1 MNLLDLLTILLLL
14 LGAVFFAG
22 GTLGLLRFP
31 DSISRMHTLAK
42 ADTLGLGFVIA
53 GLMVQAPSAVIVAK
67 LLLIWILAMFAGS
80 TASYLVAQQTL
91 RQMQDRDSAP

>member
-31 DSISRMHTLAK
+31 DSISRIHTLAK

-53 GLMVQAPSAVIVAK
+53 GLMVQAPSAVIAAK

-80 TASYLVAQQTL
+80 IAGYLVAQQTL